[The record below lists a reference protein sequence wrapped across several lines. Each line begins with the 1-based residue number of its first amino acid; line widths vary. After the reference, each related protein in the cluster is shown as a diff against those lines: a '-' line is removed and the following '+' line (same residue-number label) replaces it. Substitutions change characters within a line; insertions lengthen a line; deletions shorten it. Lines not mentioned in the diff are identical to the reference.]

1 MKIESIDFFYLAM
14 PHIRDIGDGS
24 QDALLVRARSGGL
37 EGWGE
42 CEASPLVSIAAY
54 VTPMSHSACKSI
66 ASQVEGETLETPA
79 DLQRIRRKVRE
90 NCLDLLQ
97 APHTL
102 SGIDIA
108 LWDLLGK
115 KSQAPVYALLG
126 YERAYPKLAYASM
139 LFGDTPEQTRRN
151 VAEAVR
157 RGFRAV
163 KLGWGGY
170 GKELEQDI
178 AHIEEARREAG
189 PDIQIMVDAGT
200 IWACAP
206 DPVREAA
213 LRLPSLKAADVAW
226 LEEPFSS
233 YDFDAYARLAE
244 LAAPVRLA
252 GGEGSHTLEMA
263 LHMMRYAKLGFIQ
276 IDTGRIGGITPAF
289 EVAQACADSG
299 VRYVN
304 HTFTTQLALSASLQP
319 FAGLKDALLC
329 EYPFQPS
336 ALASSLTPGLESGAM
351 FPDDSGHI
359 RLPEAPGLGLAPNP
373 DALREYMVSV
383 NIEVNGRSIY
393 SSPRI

>member
-1 MKIESIDFFYLAM
+1 MKIESIDFFYLAL
-14 PHIRDIGDGS
+14 PHVRDIGDGS
-24 QDALLVRARSGGL
+24 QDALVVRVRGGGL

-54 VTPMSHSACKSI
+54 VTPMSHSACKSV
-66 ASQVEGETLETPA
+66 ASQVEGETLEGPA

-108 LWDLLGK
+108 LWDLLGQK
-115 KSQAPVYALLG
+115 TQAPVYELLG
-126 YERAYPKLAYASM
+126 YRKAYPKLAYASM
-139 LFGDTPEQTRRN
+139 LFGDTPEQTRQN
-151 VAEAVR
+151 VADAAS
-157 RGFRAV
+157 RGFRAL

-170 GKELEQDI
+170 GVNLEQDI

-189 PDIQIMVDAGT
+189 PDISIMVDAGT
-200 IWACAP
+200 IWACSP
-206 DPVREAA
+206 DPVKDAA
-213 LRLPSLKAADVAW
+213 LRLPSLKAAGVTW

-233 YDFDAYARLAE
+233 HDFDTYARLAE
-244 LAAPVRLA
+244 LSAPVRLA
-252 GGEGSHTLEMA
+252 GGEGSHTPEMA

-276 IDTGRIGGITPAF
+276 IDTGRIGGITPAL
-289 EVAQACADSG
+289 EVAQACSG
-299 VRYVN
+299 SGIQYVN

-319 FAGLKDALLC
+319 FAGVGDAALC

-336 ALASSLTPGLESGAM
+336 ALAASLTDRVM
-351 FPDDSGHI
+351 VPDESGHI
-359 RLPEAPGLGLAPNP
+359 RLPEAPGLGISPNP
-373 DALREYMVSV
+373 EALRNYMVCV
-383 NIEVNGRSIY
+383 NIEVNGRILH